1 MFSFSKVLWRNLGP
15 LRIPIGCG
23 DVDRVVETRGGGGVV
38 GEKSRCS
45 VQAQA
50 LSGGREEGGWGEA
63 QCFFTCM
70 ETESASCA
78 LRDANCPHPTNG
90 VHSSFWRPSS
100 VGTVESESFALGIW
114 NKKKKIFLFV
124 FEKKAKYNMHNIQH
138 NHRNQSVS

>member
-1 MFSFSKVLWRNLGP
+1 MDERK
-15 LRIPIGCG
+15 
-23 DVDRVVETRGGGGVV
+23 GGGA
-38 GEKSRCS
+38 KHS
-45 VQAQA
+45 A
-50 LSGGREEGGWGEA
+50 
-63 QCFFTCM
+63 FFTCM

-114 NKKKKIFLFV
+114 NEKKIKNFLFV